1 MQYNFK
7 EYSLLI
13 WDLISVVKGLQ
24 PLDHFQSQYPL
35 WQWSWILLQ
44 VCKTYN
50 NVHCL
55 QGHLICIPIQILK
68 RNSCIPG
75 FFAYKTLTI
84 FLSIKLGILIVCYLY
99 GGISWKM
106 HQSTLG
112 FFLIWDLVVSFY
124 THTLICVYIKIIR
137 YTIKPHIKRISL
149 PYFIL
154 YFNIL
159 KNIYKHTL

>member
-7 EYSLLI
+7 EYNLLI

-50 NVHCL
+50 YVHHL
-55 QGHLICIPIQILK
+55 QSHLICIPIQILIWGYFMK
-68 RNSCIPG
+68 DSSINFI
-75 FFAYKTLTI
+75 F
-84 FLSIKLGILIVCYLY
+84 FLSE
-99 GGISWKM
+99 
-106 HQSTLG
+106 
-112 FFLIWDLVVSFY
+112 IWLCRS
-124 THTLICVYIKIIR
+124 THTNLCLHKNNK
-137 YTIKPHIKRISL
+137 YTIKPYIKRISL

>member
-7 EYSLLI
+7 EYNLLI

-55 QGHLICIPIQILK
+55 QSHLICIPIQILIWGYFMK
-68 RNSCIPG
+68 DSSINFI
-75 FFAYKTLTI
+75 FFY
-84 FLSIKLGILIVCYLY
+84 LGSGC
-99 GGISWKM
+99 
-106 HQSTLG
+106 
-112 FFLIWDLVVSFY
+112 VVL
-124 THTLICVYIKIIR
+124 HTLICVYIKIIK
-137 YTIKPHIKRISL
+137 YTIKPYIKRISL

>member
-7 EYSLLI
+7 EYNFLI

-35 WQWSWILLQ
+35 WQWSWILLHI
-44 VCKTYN
+44 CKTYN
-50 NVHCL
+50 YVHRL
-55 QGHLICIPIQILK
+55 QSHLICIPIQILK

-84 FLSIKLGILIVCYLY
+84 FLSLELGILIVCYLY

-106 HQSTLG
+106 HQST

-124 THTLICVYIKIIR
+124 THTLICVYIKIII